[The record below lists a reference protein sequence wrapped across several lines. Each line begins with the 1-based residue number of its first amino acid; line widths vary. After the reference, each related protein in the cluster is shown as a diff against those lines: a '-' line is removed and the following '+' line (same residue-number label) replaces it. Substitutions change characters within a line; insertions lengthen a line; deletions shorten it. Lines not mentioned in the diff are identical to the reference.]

1 MNVKK
6 IFSVFAAIFLLMLS
20 ASAANA
26 KITEQ
31 QALSD
36 ERIAP
41 YVELTRQYGKDFLPG
56 RYAHIKETLS
66 RVNPK
71 EKIYAATEII
81 VEIGQFDSEHN
92 AYPTNIDVYGKNLTP
107 GFYTLDLSGEVPVM
121 KAYAPD
127 DKGEYKIFAED
138 YAVVMPEDNEKY
150 AWLLASVETGE
161 VRYLYPLNNFW
172 FPSKWYEGE
181 WKCSDGSEV
190 ELDDDGEIEIQDKKF
205 GTYTVSDNRIAVK
218 TPDGQRDVIYCANNP
233 YEKTLIMTF
242 TSGPNGM
249 GMNAGVFVK
258 DKDGKKKSNAPVFK
272 APETSLPKFPKTP
285 ETPKQEFPKFPGKAP
300 EVNLDGVYQTYMNG
314 QQLVL
319 QFQGNNYYIWL
330 NGQPAE
336 MGTFQRDGNVLNGR
350 KSTGET
356 FTNTVQLNGNNLMLT
371 DVNNMHITYQKI
383 Q

>member
-6 IFSVFAAIFLLMLS
+6 TFSAFSVIFLLMSLS
-20 ASAANA
+20 SAANA

-56 RYAHIKETLS
+56 RYAHVKETLS
-66 RVNPK
+66 RVNPQ

-81 VEIGQFDSEHN
+81 VEIGQFNSENN
-92 AYPTNIDVYGKNLTP
+92 AHSSIFDVYGKNLTQ

-121 KAYAPD
+121 RAYAPN

-138 YAVVMPEDNEKY
+138 YAVVMPEDSEKY

-161 VRYLYPLNNFW
+161 IRFLYPINDFW
-172 FPSKWYEGE
+172 FPSKWYEGD
-181 WKCSDGSEV
+181 WKSSDGYEV
-190 ELDDDGEIEIQDKKF
+190 DLDDDGEIEIQEKKL
-205 GTYTVSDNRIAVK
+205 GTYTVSDNRILIK
-218 TPDGQRDVIYCANNP
+218 TPDGKEDVIYCANNP
-233 YEKTLIMTF
+233 YEKTLVMAF
-242 TSGPNGM
+242 TDGSNSM
-249 GMNAGVFVK
+249 SANAGVFVK
-258 DKDGKKKSNAPVFK
+258 DKDGNKKSNAPVFK
-272 APETSLPKFPKTP
+272 APETS
-285 ETPKQEFPKFPGKAP
+285 KQEFPKFPGKVP
-300 EVNLDGVYQTYMNG
+300 EANIEGVWQTYMNG
-314 QQLVL
+314 QQIVL

-336 MGTFQRDGNVLNGR
+336 MGSFQRNGNILNGR

-356 FTNTVQLNGNNLMLT
+356 FTNTVQVNDNTLILS
-371 DVNNMHITYQKI
+371 DVNNMHITYQKVK
-383 Q
+383 

>member
-1 MNVKK
+1 MNTKK
-6 IFSVFAAIFLLMLS
+6 FFAAIFLLMLLS
-20 ASAANA
+20 TAANA
-26 KITEQ
+26 KVTEQ

-56 RYAHIKETLS
+56 RYAHVKETLS
-66 RVNPK
+66 RVNPQ

-81 VEIGQFDSEHN
+81 VEIGQFNSENN
-92 AYPTNIDVYGKNLTP
+92 AYAVNSDVYGKNLTP

-138 YAVVMPEDNEKY
+138 YAVVMPEDDEKY

-161 VRYLYPLNNFW
+161 IRYLYPLNNFW

-205 GTYTVSDNRIAVK
+205 GTYIVSDNRIAVK
-218 TPDGQRDVIYCANNP
+218 TPDGERDVIYCANNP
-233 YEKTLIMTF
+233 YNGTLVMTF

-258 DKDGKKKSNAPVFK
+258 DKDSKKKSQTPVFK
-272 APETSLPKFPKTP
+272 APETSQPKFP
-285 ETPKQEFPKFPGKAP
+285 ETPKQEFPKFPGKTP
-300 EVNLDGVYQTYMNG
+300 EINLEGVYQAYVNG
-314 QQLVL
+314 QQIVL
-319 QFQGNNYYIWL
+319 QFQGNNYYCWL

-336 MGTFQRDGNVLNGR
+336 MGTFIIQGNNLTGT
-350 KSTGET
+350 KSTGEK
-356 FTNTVQLNGNNLMLT
+356 FNNVFQLSGNTLILT
-371 DVNNMHITYQKI
+371 DNDNMNIIYQKV